1 MSKTSPSQPRKGL
14 VTEETGKFWA
24 TLRCRA
30 IQKEGDKMAAGANK
44 MAAGVNKM
52 AAGANKMVANA
63 NKMANGTHKMAP
75 GGVKRPPLP
84 PTPKRT
90 ECLYQKY
97 LNLAA

>member
-52 AAGANKMVANA
+52 AAGANKM
-63 NKMANGTHKMAP
+63 ANGTHKMAP